1 MKRQKEK
8 MKERYDKGR
17 KESDYDVRD
26 LVWLDNQDP
35 KTGQHYKMAKK

>member
-1 MKRQKEK
+1 

-17 KESDYDVRD
+17 KESNYDVGD
-26 LVWLDNQDP
+26 LVWLDNWNP